1 MLRKL
6 LRILL
11 HLSLVFL
18 AVTIEVGVFKKM
30 IFPFN
35 QITIILPA
43 IIYLMIVFNL
53 NRALWWAVAGGFIL
67 DLFSVLP
74 FGSSAVSLA
83 LAVVAMHRLFI
94 RFFTNRSLYSLVFL
108 TMLGTIIYKCATICL
123 SFVPVALGDGI
134 QIFYFNLYF
143 FKNFLALVV
152 ANAVVVCI
160 MFFVTNLFSKRLKP
174 VYVSIRN
181 PIAYRGFKN

>member
-1 MLRKL
+1 MLKKIIRVS
-6 LRILL
+6 L
-11 HLSLVFL
+11 HLFLVFL
-18 AVTIEVGVFKKM
+18 AITVEVGVFKKM

-43 IIYLMIVFNL
+43 VIYLMVVFNL
-53 NRALWWAVAGGFIL
+53 NRALWWAVAGGFLL

-74 FGSSAVSLA
+74 FGSSAVA
-83 LAVVAMHRLFI
+83 LVIAVAAMRQLFI

-108 TMLGTIIYKCATICL
+108 TMLGTIIYKCVTICL
-123 SFVPVALGDGI
+123 GFVPVILGDGI
-134 QIFYFNLYF
+134 QLFYFNFYF

-152 ANAVVVCI
+152 ANIFVVSA

-181 PIAYRGFKN
+181 PIAYRRF

>member
-1 MLRKL
+1 MRKFL
-6 LRILL
+6 KIIL
-11 HLSLVFL
+11 HLFLVFL

-43 IIYLMIVFNL
+43 VIYLMMIFNL
-53 NRALWWAVAGGFIL
+53 NHALWWVIAGGFFL

-74 FGSSAVSLA
+74 FGSSTVALA
-83 LAVVAMHRLFI
+83 IAVVATHKLFI
-94 RFFTNRSLYSLVFL
+94 RFFTNRSFYSLVFL
-108 TMLGTIIYKCATICL
+108 TILGTIIYKCVTICL
-123 SFVPVALGDGI
+123 SLVPIILGDGI
-134 QIFYFNLYF
+134 QFFYFNLYF

-152 ANAVVVCI
+152 ANIFMVSA

-181 PIAYRGFKN
+181 PIACRRFKN